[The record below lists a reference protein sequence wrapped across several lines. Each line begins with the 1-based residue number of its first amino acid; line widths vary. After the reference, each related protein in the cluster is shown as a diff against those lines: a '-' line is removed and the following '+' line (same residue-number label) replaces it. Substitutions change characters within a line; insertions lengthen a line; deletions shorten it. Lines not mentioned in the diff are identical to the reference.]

1 MNIATVAL
9 PFLRACNKALSPRG
23 CLFTFHR
30 GASTEKW
37 RSLPNRDFYLNL
49 EFLDNLLAYLAA
61 SGWDIVT
68 LDEATKRVKPGGK
81 LHKKFVNFSVDDCYR
96 DTFEEVVPLFRKHN
110 APVTLFVT
118 TGIPDATMGL
128 WHTGFEDILLN
139 RNELILEDGTVDI
152 STSEL
157 KRAAYLNISPRF
169 DKSEAD
175 KFYTN
180 ICELNRANSTEIHE
194 RHAISWDMLSK
205 LKDDPLVEI
214 GAHTVSHPHV
224 SALSQ
229 EAARSEIGDCRQRLQ
244 QELGLAV
251 NHFAFPFGRAAD
263 CGPRDFELARKA
275 GFVTAATTVKGL
287 LRRNDQLFHLPR
299 NTLNGSHQNIA
310 MIEAHLTG
318 ATVLAARMFGRV

>member
-9 PFLRACNKALSPRG
+9 PFLRAWSKALSPRG

-30 GASTEKW
+30 GASAEKW
-37 RSLPNRDFYLNL
+37 QSLPNRDFYLNL
-49 EFLDNLLAYLAA
+49 EFLDNLLTYLADR
-61 SGWDIVT
+61 SWDIVT
-68 LDEATKRVKPGGK
+68 LDEAAERVKSGGK

-118 TGIPDATMGL
+118 TGIPDATMKL
-128 WHTGFEDILLN
+128 WHAGLEDILLN
-139 RNELILEDGTVDI
+139 RNALILEDGTLDI

-157 KRAAYLNISPRF
+157 KRAAYLTISLRF
-169 DKSEAD
+169 DKPEAD

-180 ICELNRANSTEIHE
+180 ICELNHVNSTEIHE

-224 SALSQ
+224 AALSQ
-229 EAARSEIGDCRQRLQ
+229 EMARKEIGDCRQRLQ

-263 CGPRDFELARKA
+263 CGPRDFELAKKA
-275 GFVTAATTVKGL
+275 GFSTAATTVKGL

-318 ATVLAARMFGRV
+318 ATALAARMFGRV